1 MSKPLPPPELFPQVM
16 EKTIRLTGEKLPPK
30 NVKGLAK
37 IFHSLCWD
45 FPDYQVQVYTVVD
58 DEGNFNYAASIDGQ
72 ADAQITMKAE
82 QLHSV
87 VYGRANFP
95 KMFLTRQIKIR
106 GLPTLKLMKFA
117 PLLGP
122 FLDSYKEACEALAS

>member
-1 MSKPLPPPELFPQVM
+1 MTQSIPSQEKFPQVM
-16 EKTIRLTGEKLPPK
+16 EKTIQLTGEKLPSK

-37 IFHSLCWD
+37 IFHSLCWE
-45 FPDYQVQVYTVVD
+45 FPDYQVQVYTVLD
-58 DEGNFNYAASIDGQ
+58 DEGHFNYAGTIDGV
-72 ADAQITMKAE
+72 ADAQITMNAE

-87 VYGRANFP
+87 VYGRANMP
-95 KMFLTRQIKIR
+95 KMFLTRQIKVR

-122 FLDSYKEACEALAS
+122 FLDSYKEACEALSG